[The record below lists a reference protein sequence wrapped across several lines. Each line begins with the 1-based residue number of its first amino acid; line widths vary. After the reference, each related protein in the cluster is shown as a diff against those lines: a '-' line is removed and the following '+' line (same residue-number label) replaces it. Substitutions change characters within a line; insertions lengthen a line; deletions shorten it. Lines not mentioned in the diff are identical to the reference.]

1 MLFRSYLDVS
11 EALSRAR
18 SMIGENYHIE
28 PKAKEYI
35 QKIKGV
41 DKDTPAPS
49 NTKYA
54 KGEASSSKKIK
65 EEDSPKY
72 QTYKDCLVK
81 STEPL
86 DGEYIDLKINENFEE
101 SQKLLKEVLKE
112 EILNELRLEFDEK
125 FEELKKEYDTK
136 YDFNL
141 SEDDHMDIAG
151 HGQKPE

>member
-1 MLFRSYLDVS
+1 M
-11 EALSRAR
+11 
-18 SMIGENYHIE
+18 
-28 PKAKEYI
+28 
-35 QKIKGV
+35 
-41 DKDTPAPS
+41 
-49 NTKYA
+49 
-54 KGEASSSKKIK
+54 
-65 EEDSPKY
+65 
-72 QTYKDCLVK
+72 K